1 MVDFLI
7 QIDTFLFVLFNVKLA
22 NPLFDIIM
30 PFITAQQSWYAVWL
44 FLLIYLPWKG
54 GKKGRWAILLILL
67 SFAAADAS
75 AYRIFK
81 PWIQRIRPCNVI
93 ENVHLLVGNKTS
105 WSMPSNHAA
114 NFFAV
119 ATVLSWFYRKYRGYF
134 YFLAALVAYSRVA
147 VGVHYPFDVMAGALL
162 GYTVAKIWLCLFTI
176 ADKKYQ
182 LLFGDKGP

>member
-1 MVDFLI
+1 MIDYLI
-7 QIDTFLFVLFNVKLA
+7 HIDTLLFVFFNIKLA
-22 NPLFDIIM
+22 NPLFDVIM
-30 PFITAQQSWYAVWL
+30 PFITAQQSWYPVWL

-54 GKKGRWAILLILL
+54 GKKGRWALLLILL

-81 PWIQRIRPCNVI
+81 PWIQRVRPCNVV

-119 ATVLSWFYRKYRGYF
+119 AAVLSWFYRKYRVYF
-134 YFLAALVAYSRVA
+134 YSLSALVAYSRVA
-147 VGVHYPFDVMAGALL
+147 VGVHYPFDVLAGALL
-162 GYTVAKIWLCLFTI
+162 GYIVARVWLYLFVR
-176 ADKKYQ
+176 ADKKYHF
-182 LLFGDKGP
+182 LT